1 MLIFHEIN
9 LENLNVHEPLDYV
22 GVLDEVDNRLIE
34 REFFANFG
42 PDADKSDLYMIIE
55 TFSER
60 NRPKR
65 VRCQVRNVEFWVNL
79 PG

>member
-34 REFFANFG
+34 REFFAIFG
-42 PDADKSDLYMIIE
+42 PDANISDL
-55 TFSER
+55 
-60 NRPKR
+60 
-65 VRCQVRNVEFWVNL
+65 
-79 PG
+79 

>member
-1 MLIFHEIN
+1 MLIFREN
-9 LENLNVHEPLDYV
+9 NFENLDVHEPMDYV
-22 GVLDEVDNRLIE
+22 DVLDDVDNRSIE
-34 REFFANFG
+34 REFFAIFG
-42 PDADKSDLYMIIE
+42 PDANISDLKKIIE

-65 VRCQVRNVEFWVNL
+65 VRCQVRNVEFWVDL